1 MDGLLEPWQT
11 LKYEVCFDFCALCVL
26 NQLKSTANSM
36 KMGIY
41 GVWLSTVAGQTWASS
56 MSTTDDAWCTDMFS
70 CWHCQRARH
79 SLGAKE
85 SHGWWRRLYGTV
97 WAFLVFIGHVT
108 LIRESSFGAETWL
121 ITQNLKLEK
130 GCMIEKLS
138 SSSSKANESVISKD
152 DHGKLS
158 GDHKHVLVLYF
169 LHHGDS
175 LLIVIVVHLPNC
187 ACFLQKVSVTL
198 PKYWPFAWKCQASHT
213 QVDSCL
219 WLYIWDVMDQSH
231 SCTHCFIS
239 HWILEKHL
247 IAIDGDYRHLTTLF
261 TLEYKPWYH
270 CGANAKMIVVTM
282 LRSGA
287 YHLLHVCHVLIKVTI
302 IFRHKCLLP
311 YFVKVLCIY
320 IAV

>member
-1 MDGLLEPWQT
+1 
-11 LKYEVCFDFCALCVL
+11 
-26 NQLKSTANSM
+26 M

-85 SHGWWRRLYGTV
+85 SHRWWQRSFYGTV

-169 LHHGDS
+169 LHHGDT

-187 ACFLQKVSVTL
+187 AFF
-198 PKYWPFAWKCQASHT
+198 FAKGLSNFA
-213 QVDSCL
+213 
-219 WLYIWDVMDQSH
+219 
-231 SCTHCFIS
+231 
-239 HWILEKHL
+239 
-247 IAIDGDYRHLTTLF
+247 
-261 TLEYKPWYH
+261 
-270 CGANAKMIVVTM
+270 
-282 LRSGA
+282 
-287 YHLLHVCHVLIKVTI
+287 
-302 IFRHKCLLP
+302 
-311 YFVKVLCIY
+311 KVLAFCMKMSGITHPTGQLFM
-320 IAV
+320 AVHLRRYGSVPFLHSLFYLSLNPWEAPDCNRWWLQTLDNTLYPGI

>member
-1 MDGLLEPWQT
+1 MVYGFQQWQDRPGHQACPLQMMHGIQTCSAADIARELDIHWVTKNPTGENRGHCMGLSVPFLFLLDMLHWT
-11 LKYEVCFDFCALCVL
+11 KR
-26 NQLKSTANSM
+26 
-36 KMGIY
+36 
-41 GVWLSTVAGQTWASS
+41 TV
-56 MSTTDDAWCTDMFS
+56 
-70 CWHCQRARH
+70 
-79 SLGAKE
+79 
-85 SHGWWRRLYGTV
+85 
-97 WAFLVFIGHVT
+97 
-108 LIRESSFGAETWL
+108 FGAETWL

-247 IAIDGDYRHLTTLF
+247 AGKWFH
-261 TLEYKPWYH
+261 
-270 CGANAKMIVVTM
+270 
-282 LRSGA
+282 
-287 YHLLHVCHVLIKVTI
+287 
-302 IFRHKCLLP
+302 
-311 YFVKVLCIY
+311 
-320 IAV
+320 